1 MFFSLLFDF
10 AVAHRFGLT
19 VVMRQQDPAFLS
31 AVSEIREGNCSLA
44 TEHFITSLQRELPWQ
59 LLQNATHIYFRKVP
73 VQLENRRQLDAIN
86 EEMITF
92 QADFENDRSRSMSWP
107 GASILQLKRGCKV
120 MLVWN
125 KSDDLKNGTL
135 GIFTGVKDN
144 DLLVNFKEVGIVE
157 IGRETWI
164 KRDRNGQRIGSVT
177 QFPIVLTYACTCH
190 KSQGLTL
197 PSAVVHCSREYVPGL
212 IYVAISRVK
221 SPEHIQVLNFNSR
234 QLLKPQKKALD
245 ICSSKHVC
253 QPVADLSCC
262 RNKTINQA
270 NMLCVRDHYQDIN
283 QEKALYISM

>member
-1 MFFSLLFDF
+1 M
-10 AVAHRFGLT
+10 
-19 VVMRQQDPAFLS
+19 
-31 AVSEIREGNCSLA
+31 A
-44 TEHFITSLQRELPWQ
+44 TEHFITSLQRELSWQ

-135 GIFTGVKDN
+135 GIFTGVKGN

-164 KRDRNGQRIGSVT
+164 TRDRNGQRIGSVT
-177 QFPIVLTYACTCH
+177 VSYRARLCMH
-190 KSQGLTL
+190 L
-197 PSAVVHCSREYVPGL
+197 PQVTRAHFAICSRP
-212 IYVAISRVK
+212 
-221 SPEHIQVLNFNSR
+221 
-234 QLLKPQKKALD
+234 LL
-245 ICSSKHVC
+245 
-253 QPVADLSCC
+253 
-262 RNKTINQA
+262 
-270 NMLCVRDHYQDIN
+270 
-283 QEKALYISM
+283 